1 MVIYLFIYEQ
11 LGKEE
16 KGTVA
21 GVDKL
26 THVVF
31 KLLACIIFNFEYET
45 HSLIVELFWTV
56 AGGR

>member
-45 HSLIVELFWTV
+45 Q
-56 AGGR
+56 